1 MEECGCFYTGKYLD
15 GLSPSDEWFK
25 QGKIVSVQA
34 NFCLLIS
41 FQELKVHCVP
51 EFVVFIIFKKKKLL
65 LPSRFDEISNIKHVY
80 YYGCLM
86 MLPTVRGN

>member
-1 MEECGCFYTGKYLD
+1 MEECGCFYTGKYSD
-15 GLSPSDEWFK
+15 GSSPSDEWFK

-51 EFVVFIIFKKKKLL
+51 EFVVFIIFKKKKIALA
-65 LPSRFDEISNIKHVY
+65 V
-80 YYGCLM
+80 
-86 MLPTVRGN
+86 